1 MSRFRLFVDDSGNR
15 EYAADGEY
23 GIDGKTLYFVY
34 GGILINQH
42 DADRLERSLNDLK
55 RFTFGSSDVEIK
67 SNWIRQPRE
76 RRTRYLER
84 FGLDE
89 EGLRSFVDDYYKL
102 LVQAP
107 LTLIAAVVNK
117 RQMQE
122 KYADPWY
129 APTVA
134 YDVLLQR
141 AALAVPADS
150 TLAVTVDNIG
160 GKTPNQNE
168 YKRLLQA
175 HHSELRARGSK
186 LQKGLSFACLE
197 TPARFVFSEDSNLVQ
212 AADLIAYNVHRQFR
226 DYGEEWEQ
234 VATPPRPLPMYE
246 PLARVV
252 HKFRMNDQGRI
263 QGYGIVKVPLLRQV
277 PWGLPRTAE
286 ENNDAAP

>member
-1 MSRFRLFVDDSGNR
+1 M
-15 EYAADGEY
+15 
-23 GIDGKTLYFVY
+23 Y
-34 GGILINQH
+34 GGILLKQH
-42 DADRLERSLNDLK
+42 DGDRLEDALRELK
-55 RFTFGSSDVEIK
+55 RLTFGSSDVEIK
-67 SNWIRQPRE
+67 SNWIRQPKE

-84 FGLDE
+84 FGLQE
-89 EGLRSFVDDYYKL
+89 EELKRFIDDYYQL

-117 RQMQE
+117 RQLQE
-122 KYADPWY
+122 KYATPWY

-141 AALAVPADS
+141 AVLAVPAGS
-150 TLAVTVDNIG
+150 TLAITIDNIG
-160 GKTPNQNE
+160 GKTPNRNE
-168 YKRLLQA
+168 YKRLLLA
-175 HHSELRARGSK
+175 HHAELRARGSK

-197 TPARFVFSEDSNLVQ
+197 NPTRFVFSQDSNLVQ

-234 VATPPRPLPMYE
+234 AGDPPRPLPMYE

-252 HKFRMNDQGRI
+252 HKFRKNSQGRI
-263 QGYGIVKVPLLRQV
+263 QGYGIVKVPLLVQV

-286 ENNDAAP
+286 EKNDAAP